1 MLEQTLSMIK
11 PNAVDAGN
19 IGNIIS
25 RFEKEG
31 LKIAALR
38 MKHLSRR
45 EAEAFYAEH
54 RGKPFFERLVEF
66 MSSGPMCALVLEGE
80 DAIEKNREI
89 MGATDPSKAA
99 PGTLRALYASS
110 MTRNAVHGSDSEK
123 SAAREIAFFFPKLE
137 IFQSSQRP

>member
-11 PNAVDAGN
+11 PNAVSAGN
-19 IGNIIS
+19 IGDIIS

-31 LKIAALR
+31 LKVAALK

-66 MSSGPMCALVLEGE
+66 MSSGPLCALVLEGE

-89 MGATDPSKAA
+89 MGATDPAKAA
-99 PGTLRALYASS
+99 SGTLRALYAST
-110 MTRNAVHGSDSEK
+110 MTQNAVHGSDAPK
-123 SAAREIAFFFPKLE
+123 SAAREVAFFFPKLE
-137 IFQSSQRP
+137 IF